1 MTLSLSGDMRRRAV
15 LTRGGERAN
24 LKMVFNLLFMGKGQP
39 IVKRP
44 AGYNTKQ
51 SQASL
56 AYIASLGGSHVT
68 AGQIA
73 GHFERAG
80 FPIGLATVYR
90 HLDKLVRS
98 GKVRRYIME
107 GVSASCYQYEYV
119 GGAGA
124 GVHEKSAEHFHLKCE
139 GCGTLLHLQ
148 CEILSE
154 FPRRVYEEHAFR
166 IDASKTVFYGKCA
179 GCLGKNTERA
189 L

>member
-1 MTLSLSGDMRRRAV
+1 
-15 LTRGGERAN
+15 
-24 LKMVFNLLFMGKGQP
+24 MVFNLRFGEKTL
-39 IVKRP
+39 KRS

-51 SQASL
+51 RQAIL

-73 GHFERAG
+73 GHFGSVG
-80 FPIGLATVYR
+80 FPIGLTTVYR
-90 HLDKLVRS
+90 HLDKLVQS

-107 GVSASCYQYEYV
+107 GASASCYQYEYV
-119 GGAGA
+119 GGDSGAGA
-124 GVHEKSAEHFHLKCE
+124 NVRGDGAEHFHLKCE
-139 GCGTLLHLQ
+139 DCGTLLHLR

-154 FPRRVYEEHAFR
+154 FPRRVYEEHTFR

-179 GCLGKNTERA
+179 DCLGKGAKGA